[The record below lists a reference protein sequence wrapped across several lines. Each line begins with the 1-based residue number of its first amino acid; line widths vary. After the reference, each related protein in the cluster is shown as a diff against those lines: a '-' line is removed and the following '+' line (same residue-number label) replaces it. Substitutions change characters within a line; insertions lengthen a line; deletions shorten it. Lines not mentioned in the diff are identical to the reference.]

1 MVVDSCFVMFLCY
14 NNKMEP
20 RPSLQKVE
28 RQNEFH
34 EFIIDLLNDRHEIDR
49 QLAIAATHKTATFS
63 SVNPETYQPTASLT
77 GFLNAISTSAE
88 INLAISARG
97 RDITIEK
104 MTINQ
109 NDGAPV
115 YFLNQGPFVRID
127 TSGKD
132 SLIGDVSLLDD
143 ALLSIIP
150 VEYRTLGPH
159 RAQLI
164 EYVNSITPIK
174 TLESEF
180 VHDNKDFRSI
190 IRMTQSESID
200 DSVHTLEIQ
209 KLANHPSGIR
219 VGTRMVLVESIQR
232 AISNG
237 TTDKVTHSLALEL
250 VRTQTDDGLLTV
262 ESIIQ
267 TADMNQVIALD
278 TGTREH
284 MGNLL
289 EALNIL
295 KQEALLSD
303 ESRPSSPLL

>member
-1 MVVDSCFVMFLCY
+1 
-14 NNKMEP
+14 MEP
-20 RPSLQKVE
+20 RPTSQKVE
-28 RQNEFH
+28 RQNEFN

-49 QLAIAATHKTATFS
+49 QLAIAATHKTAAFS
-63 SVNPETYQPTASLT
+63 AVNPETYQPTASLT
-77 GFLNAISTSAE
+77 GFLNTISNGAE
-88 INLAISARG
+88 IDVAISAHG
-97 RDITIEK
+97 HDITIEK
-104 MTINQ
+104 IVVNQ

-115 YFLNQGPFVRID
+115 HLINQGPFIRID
-127 TSGKD
+127 TYGKD

-150 VEYRTLGPH
+150 AEYRALGPH

-180 VHDNKDFRSI
+180 THDNKDFQSI

-237 TTDKVTHSLALEL
+237 TTDKITHSFALDL

-289 EALNIL
+289 EVLSDL
-295 KQEALLSD
+295 KQESL
-303 ESRPSSPLL
+303 